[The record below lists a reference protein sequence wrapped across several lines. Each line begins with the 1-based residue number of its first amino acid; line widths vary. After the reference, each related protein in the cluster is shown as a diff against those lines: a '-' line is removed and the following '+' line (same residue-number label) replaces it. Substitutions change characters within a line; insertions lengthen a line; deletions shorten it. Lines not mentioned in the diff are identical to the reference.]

1 MENQVIEKPVY
12 DYKRH
17 TRSTETILV
26 EPKEV
31 IIIEGIL
38 ILNNP
43 KLVELMDIK
52 LFVDTDAD
60 LRIIRRLSRDI
71 KERGR
76 ELDSIIDQYLA
87 NVRPMHLRY
96 VEPTKHHADI
106 RSEER
111 RVGKEEEIRE
121 DERRQE
127 EKGKYRKGMTT

>member
-1 MENQVIEKPVY
+1 MENQTIEKPVY

-96 VEPTKHHADI
+96 VELTKHLADI
-106 RSEER
+106 IIPEG
-111 RVGKEEEIRE
+111 GKILSQLISLHQR
-121 DERRQE
+121 
-127 EKGKYRKGMTT
+127 